1 MKRRLILLVTTCHV
15 LVGCGPGVHRVP
27 NVTGERLD
35 VAETILDDKGLGYD
49 TVGGVVILRSHW
61 RVVRQIPKAG
71 TRARHV
77 HLVVVHDEA
86 DDDDWDP

>member
-1 MKRRLILLVTTCHV
+1 MKRHALLLVTVCY
-15 LVGCGPGVHRVP
+15 LASGCGPGVHRVP

-35 VAETILDDKGLGYD
+35 VAETILDDRGLGYD

-71 TRARHV
+71 TRARTV
-77 HLVVVHDEA
+77 HLVVEHHEA